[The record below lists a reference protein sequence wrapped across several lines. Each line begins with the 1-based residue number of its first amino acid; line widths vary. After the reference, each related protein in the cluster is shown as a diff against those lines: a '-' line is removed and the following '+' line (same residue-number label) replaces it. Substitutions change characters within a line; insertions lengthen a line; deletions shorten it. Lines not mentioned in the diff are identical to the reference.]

1 MGAGTSLVIRN
12 SRSPVHVHSGTPSTG
27 VSQLQATI
35 GDSRSLLR
43 LGSTDVPGGS
53 VAVGQ
58 RSPCGQT
65 SSRSTSTQ
73 PGLSSQG
80 SSRSENEIEERCNLP
95 TPPLVNI
102 IRSQSTR
109 RLVGK
114 CIKSLEKGFG
124 ISLRQEELLRSVQ
137 EVRRGPGEEI
147 LTREKPALG
156 VFIILDGELEVMSP
170 EGDVV
175 LCRLEPGEFCGE
187 MSTFFHIPCTASVRT
202 RSVR

>member
-1 MGAGTSLVIRN
+1 MAKRKMGSGTSLATRN
-12 SRSPVHVHSGTPSTG
+12 SRSPVHVHSSTPSTG
-27 VSQLQATI
+27 AGVNQLQTTI

-43 LGSTDVPGGS
+43 LGSTDIPGGS

-65 SSRSTSTQ
+65 SSRSASTQ

-109 RLVGK
+109 CLVGK
-114 CIKSLEKGFG
+114 CIKTLEKGFG
-124 ISLRQEELLRSVQ
+124 LGLRQEELLRSVQ
-137 EVRRGPGEEI
+137 EVRRGHGEEI
-147 LTREKPALG
+147 LTREEPASG
-156 VFIILDGELEVMSP
+156 VFIILDGELEVMAP
-170 EGDVV
+170 EGDAV
-175 LCRLEPGEFCGE
+175 LCR
-187 MSTFFHIPCTASVRT
+187 
-202 RSVR
+202 